1 MELLKDKKGIAKPFL
16 CDTFLLSFI
25 RYNLRSQTD
34 FSMSFVNTSHFC
46 LKSLQYFAHKVPTMV
61 PLELKNVNDVG
72 MFIFEFRKWEPRQC
86 ECKVYVLGYVNINNN

>member
-1 MELLKDKKGIAKPFL
+1 MRLLKDKEGIANTFL
-16 CDTFLLSFI
+16 CDTFPLSFI
-25 RYNLRSQTD
+25 EYNLRFQTD
-34 FSMSFVNTSHFC
+34 FPMSFVNTSHFY
-46 LKSLQYFAHKVPTMV
+46 LKSLQNFAYKVPAMV